1 MWEAYTY
8 WKDIQDIFNDNDQ
21 AAEQYTYKKIGF
33 ALLSS
38 ETAQL
43 LITDIGPSLWV
54 IGFWKESEGL
64 PRQWYF

>member
-38 ETAQL
+38 ETAQW